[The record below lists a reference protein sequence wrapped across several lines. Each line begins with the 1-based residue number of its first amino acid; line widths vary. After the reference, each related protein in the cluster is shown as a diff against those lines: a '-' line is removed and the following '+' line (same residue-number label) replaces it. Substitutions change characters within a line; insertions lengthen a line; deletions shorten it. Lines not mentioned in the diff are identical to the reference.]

1 MPAAVPARKSSVGS
15 TLCSAARMSTIYQRC
30 GSHGSATWWR
40 TIFVAWRGQSRHQV
54 GGIDGPHVPRGFSR
68 LAHRRGN
75 LLSCLLSSP
84 NSESMDHLARQSGLP
99 NQSSFQLMAAAAL
112 YLHNVSLGGKAS
124 ACCPCVCTASLW
136 TSLRQSSRR
145 TRRRYRRR
153 AVATLFHHPRGP
165 FPERSSLPS
174 TLSFSRGQVV
184 NKHLITPL
192 YARIDMP
199 I

>member
-1 MPAAVPARKSSVGS
+1 MSKGNPTTRPEMPAAVPARKSSIGS
-15 TLCSAARMSTIYQRC
+15 SLCSAATMSTIYQRC

-54 GGIDGPHVPRGFSR
+54 SGIDGPHVPRGFSR

-75 LLSCLLSSP
+75 LLSSP

-124 ACCPCVCTASLW
+124 ACYPCVHCLLVDLSATVVPADSEALSPSCSRDFVPSTAR
-136 TSLRQSSRR
+136 TVPRR
-145 TRRRYRRR
+145 CASQN
-153 AVATLFHHPRGP
+153 AVRFHPRC
-165 FPERSSLPS
+165 RSRSA
-174 TLSFSRGQVV
+174 GG
-184 NKHLITPL
+184 
-192 YARIDMP
+192 
-199 I
+199 

>member
-1 MPAAVPARKSSVGS
+1 MSKGNPTTSPEMPAAVPARKSSVGS
-15 TLCSAARMSTIYQRC
+15 TLRSAATISTIYQHY
-30 GSHGSATWWR
+30 GSHGAATWWR

-75 LLSCLLSSP
+75 LLSSP
-84 NSESMDHLARQSGLP
+84 SSESMDHLARQSGLP

-145 TRRRYRRR
+145 TRRCYRRR

-165 FPERSSLPS
+165 FPDVVLPRTQFAS
-174 TLSFSRGQVV
+174 IHAVV
-184 NKHLITPL
+184 L
-192 YARIDMP
+192 ARP
-199 I
+199 GG